1 MNHTKSLLVP
11 KQFYF
16 WTALSWTGIIVFFCL
31 VKSSA
36 IPVVSISNLD
46 KIVHA
51 FFHFVLTSLWFLF
64 FKNHLNNSNVFKPL
78 AVSFLIS
85 VFFGVGIEIAQELF
99 TKTRTG
105 DLLDVLANS
114 SGATLAVCVLLF
126 FYKCTNLNKV

>member
-1 MNHTKSLLVP
+1 MP

-36 IPVVSISNLD
+36 IPVVRISNLD

-51 FFHFVLTSLWFLF
+51 FFHLVLTSLWFLF
-64 FKNHLNNSNVFKPL
+64 FKKHLNSSNIFKPL
-78 AVSFLIS
+78 LAAFLIS
-85 VFFGVGIEIAQELF
+85 VFFGIGIEIAQELF
-99 TKTRTG
+99 TKTRKG

-114 SGATLAVCVLLF
+114 SGTTLAVCLLLF
-126 FYKCTNLNKV
+126 FNKYANLNKV